1 VRARRQQKMTW
12 WLEPEDQDQEDK
24 MIHHEIYP
32 IDMRTGMTY
41 FLQNKMGR
49 TYVLRQLF
57 NYVGCFIN

>member
-1 VRARRQQKMTW
+1 MTW